1 MTQEPLR
8 HVSPASLSRANEAN
22 FEAAVAAWARAY
34 GGEVS
39 DEPDLLWCAVGV
51 PAAGLNH
58 AVRARLT
65 PQTLDARIEWVKARA
80 QTLQVPFYWEISPS
94 TQPAGLG
101 DHLLRHGLT
110 DVGED
115 PAMALLLA
123 QLPRALGAPEGVAI
137 EWVQDRA
144 SLAQWA
150 RTFCAGMEVPAA
162 VATVLEPAIA
172 RDALGE
178 AAAIRY
184 YLARLDGEPVATA
197 MLVQAGGVAGI
208 YAVATIERA
217 RRRGIGAAVT
227 LAPLLDARARGYV
240 AAVLQS
246 SEMGYA
252 VYARMGFVEQFRY
265 HSYRFQ
271 PE

>member
-1 MTQEPLR
+1 M
-8 HVSPASLSRANEAN
+8 
-22 FEAAVAAWARAY
+22 AAWARAY

-51 PAAGLNH
+51 PGPGLNH

-80 QTLQVPFYWEISPS
+80 QTLPVSFYWEIGPS
-94 TQPAGLG
+94 TQPVGLG

-110 DVGED
+110 DAGEG

-123 QLPRALGAPEGVAI
+123 QAPSVLAAPEGVTI
-137 EWVQDRA
+137 EWVRDRH

-172 RDALGE
+172 RDELGE
-178 AAAIRY
+178 AAPIRY

-197 MLVQAGGVAGI
+197 MLVLAAGVAGI
-208 YAVATIERA
+208 YAVATIETA
-217 RRRGIGAAVT
+217 RRRGIGTAAT

-240 AAVLQS
+240 VGVLQS
-246 SEMGYA
+246 SEMGYG
-252 VYARMGFVEQFRY
+252 VYARLGFTEQFRY
-265 HSYRFQ
+265 HTYRFQ
-271 PE
+271 PESVRGKPAADDSSLPQ